1 MWERQLHSWKRA
13 SRAHKKRKELSAN
26 TYATMTMRCPQ
37 RKRGAGAAWRLAC
50 ALLISVHGAGFSRE
64 HRRALQA
71 SYTYANA
78 ADATPYCSLLD
89 ASICSGNPQ
98 RFLQVTANGPFE
110 GIIVE
115 SYSTW
120 LSFAAPALVD
130 LDNDGD
136 MDLVS
141 GDDSGTLLYFE
152 NTGASTT
159 PNFVPRTGTAN
170 PFDGFD
176 VGSDSAPVFGDL
188 DADGDMDIVVGEK
201 DGKLNYF
208 ENTGTSTAPV
218 FVQRT
223 GSANLFDGFSI
234 GEYSKPALGD
244 LDNDGDLDLVVSD
257 EDVNFIYYENTGT
270 STVPAFTLSS
280 GAASPFDGIDL
291 EGIDHDSTISFGD
304 LDGDGSLKRSPVDK
318 DAIVTTRLIARRRPG
333 SRSRR
338 RTWQAHLH

>member
-1 MWERQLHSWKRA
+1 
-13 SRAHKKRKELSAN
+13 
-26 TYATMTMRCPQ
+26 MRSPQ
-37 RKRGAGAAWRLAC
+37 RKRGAGAAWRLAS

-110 GIIVE
+110 GIIVG

-152 NTGASTT
+152 NTGTSTT

-188 DADGDMDIVVGEK
+188 DADGDMDVVVGEK

-234 GEYSKPALGD
+234 GGYSKPALGD
-244 LDNDGDLDLVVSD
+244 LDNDGTLRPRPSIDKLRPHVFCLSQA
-257 EDVNFIYYENTGT
+257 TWT
-270 STVPAFTLSS
+270 SCWAMTMASS
-280 GAASPFDGIDL
+280 TTWRTPGRLRRRCLCKGPIAQTPSTASMLALTASPCSEI
-291 EGIDHDSTISFGD
+291 STATA
-304 LDGDGSLKRSPVDK
+304 RSDCVC
-318 DAIVTTRLIARRRPG
+318 R
-333 SRSRR
+333 
-338 RTWQAHLH
+338 

>member
-1 MWERQLHSWKRA
+1 
-13 SRAHKKRKELSAN
+13 
-26 TYATMTMRCPQ
+26 MTMRSPQ
-37 RKRGAGAAWRLAC
+37 RKRGAGAAWRLAS

-110 GIIVE
+110 GIIVG

-188 DADGDMDIVVGEK
+188 DADGDMDVVVGEK

-234 GEYSKPALGD
+234 GGYSKPALGD
-244 LDNDGDLDLVVSD
+244 LDNDGTLRPRPSIDKTATARFLSLAGDLDLVLGD
-257 EDVNFIYYENTGT
+257 DYGKLNYIENTGT
-270 STVPAFTLSS
+270 STAPVFVQRTGSAN
-280 GAASPFDGIDL
+280 PFDGVDVGQQSAPVL
-291 EGIDHDSTISFGD
+291 GD
-304 LDGDGSLKRSPVDK
+304 LDGDGTL
-318 DAIVTTRLIARRRPG
+318 RPRP
-333 SRSRR
+333 SID
-338 RTWQAHLH
+338 

>member
-1 MWERQLHSWKRA
+1 MPRTRESEKSSA
-13 SRAHKKRKELSAN
+13 S
-26 TYATMTMRCPQ
+26 ATTMKMRSPE
-37 RKRGAGAAWRLAC
+37 RKRGIGAARHLAC
-50 ALLISVHGAGFSRE
+50 AALLISVHGAGFSRE
-64 HRRALQA
+64 PNRRALQA

-110 GIIVE
+110 GIIVG
-115 SYSTW
+115 SYSIW

-188 DADGDMDIVVGEK
+188 DADGDMDVVVGEK

-234 GEYSKPALGD
+234 GGYSKPALGD
-244 LDNDGDLDLVVSD
+244 LDNDG
-257 EDVNFIYYENTGT
+257 
-270 STVPAFTLSS
+270 TLRLRPSIDKLLSHVLCLPQAIWISS
-280 GAASPFDGIDL
+280 W
-291 EGIDHDSTISFGD
+291 
-304 LDGDGSLKRSPVDK
+304 
-318 DAIVTTRLIARRRPG
+318 AIVMASSTTSRTRGRLRRRY
-333 SRSRR
+333 
-338 RTWQAHLH
+338 T